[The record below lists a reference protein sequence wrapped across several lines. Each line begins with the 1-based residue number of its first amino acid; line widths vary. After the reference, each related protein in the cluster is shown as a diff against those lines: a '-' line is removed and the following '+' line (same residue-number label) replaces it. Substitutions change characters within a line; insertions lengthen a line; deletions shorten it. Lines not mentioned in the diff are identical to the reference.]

1 MGIVIR
7 QSIQSSIIAYLGV
20 IIGYINL
27 LWLYPF
33 YLDSGQIGLLRLIQS
48 SAFILAT
55 FGQMGIPQTTVK
67 FFPDLKLQR
76 GFLSFIILAGLVG
89 FLVLATVSI
98 LFQEPLVAYFS
109 KESELFIQYFQVTL
123 LITLFLI
130 QFQILESYCR
140 SHLKIVIPTAIRDIQ
155 LRLITTVLV
164 LLYGTEVISFDWMI
178 RGMVF
183 LYVSLVISL
192 SVYLISIRAFRPSL
206 SFSFLQSG
214 VFRKLMRYGLYSLL
228 GAGGTQIVLQI
239 DSVMVSA
246 AMGLE
251 ATGVYTIAFFIGGV
265 IEMPKRS
272 ITQITAPLISQAF
285 QKNDMAHVLTLYR
298 QTSINQL
305 IIGSLLLIGVW
316 ANLSNIYQFIPN
328 NEVYIAGM
336 HVVLFIG
343 LGKLTDMFFGVNG
356 EIIVMSKYY
365 RFNVLAV
372 SLLAVLTIGLNYIL
386 IPRYGIEGAA
396 IASFLAM
403 AIFNLSKFAFV
414 LIKFRIQPFTL
425 SSLKFTCIAGLSL
438 LVNHFLPAIENII
451 IDIVLRSFIITL
463 TIMLPTYFLKISP
476 EMNGVLD
483 NLLQR
488 ILKRKA

>member
-7 QSIQSSIIAYLGV
+7 QSIRSSIIAYLGV
-20 IIGYINL
+20 IIGYVNL
-27 LWLYPF
+27 LWLYPY
-33 YLDSGQIGLLRLIQS
+33 YLSSGQIGLLRLIQS

-55 FGQMGIPQTTVK
+55 FGQFGLPQVTIK
-67 FFPDLKLQR
+67 YFPELKQQK
-76 GFLSFIILAGLVG
+76 GFLSF
-89 FLVLATVSI
+89 VLAAGTAGFMIFSI
-98 LFQEPLVAYFS
+98 VALLFRQPLVAYFS
-109 KESELFIQYFQVTL
+109 KESALFVEYFQVTL

-140 SHLKIVIPTAIRDIQ
+140 SNLKIVIPTAIRDIQ
-155 LRLITTVLV
+155 LRLITTLLV
-164 LLYGTEVISFDWMI
+164 LLYGMEVISFDWMI
-178 RGMVF
+178 QGLVF
-183 LYVSLVISL
+183 LYISL
-192 SVYLISIRAFRPSL
+192 AISLGIYLISIKRFRL
-206 SFSFLQSG
+206 SFSFDFLQNG

-246 AMGLE
+246 ALGLE
-251 ATGVYTIAFFIGGV
+251 ATGVYTIAFFIGVV

-305 IIGSLLLIGVW
+305 IIGSLLLIGIW
-316 ANLSNIYQFIPN
+316 ANLTNIYQFIPN

-336 HVVLFIG
+336 NVVLFIG

-365 RFNVLAV
+365 RFNVVAV
-372 SLLAVLTIGLNYIL
+372 SILAVLTIGLNQLL
-386 IPRYGIEGAA
+386 IPTYGIEGAA

-403 AIFNLSKFAFV
+403 AIFNLSKFTFV
-414 LIKFRIQPFTL
+414 LVKFGIQPFTL
-425 SSLKFTCIAGLSL
+425 SSLKFGLIAGLSL
-438 LVNHFLPAIENII
+438 LINYLLPAIENVFV
-451 IDIVLRSFIITL
+451 DIALRSSIITL
-463 TIMLPTYFLKISP
+463 AIMLPTYFFKISP
-476 EMNGVLD
+476 EVNGLVD
-483 NLLQR
+483 NLL
-488 ILKRKA
+488 KRLLPKR

>member
-7 QSIQSSIIAYLGV
+7 QSIRSSLIAYLGV

-27 LWLYPF
+27 LWLYPY
-33 YLDSGQIGLLRLIQS
+33 YLGSGQIGLLRLIQS

-55 FGQMGIPQTTVK
+55 FGQFGIPQTTVR
-67 FFPDLKLQR
+67 FFPDLKQQK
-76 GFLSFIILAGLVG
+76 GFLSFIMLAGVTG
-89 FLVLATVSI
+89 FLILSLVS
-98 LFQEPLVAYFS
+98 LFFQQPLIAYFA
-109 KESELFIQYFQVTL
+109 KESALFVQYFQVTL

-130 QFQILESYCR
+130 QFQILEAYSR
-140 SHLKIVIPTAIRDIQ
+140 SNLKIVIPTVIRDIQ
-155 LRLITTVLV
+155 LRLATTILV

-178 RGMVF
+178 KALVL

-192 SVYLISIRAFRPSL
+192 SIYLISIKAFNL
-206 SFSFLQSG
+206 NISFDFLKQG
-214 VFRKLMRYGLYSLL
+214 TFKKLIRYGLYSLL

-251 ATGVYTIAFFIGGV
+251 ATGVYTIAFFIGVV

-316 ANLSNIYQFIPN
+316 ANLESIYQFIPN

-336 HVVLFIG
+336 NVVLFIG

-356 EIIVMSKYY
+356 EIVVMSKYY

-372 SLLAVLTIGLNYIL
+372 SLLAILTIGLNYLL

-396 IASFLAM
+396 IASFMAM
-403 AIFNLSKFAFV
+403 FIFNLSKFVFV
-414 LIKFRIQPFTL
+414 WAKFSIQPFTL
-425 SSLKFTCIAGLSL
+425 SSVKFALLAGLSL
-438 LVNHFLPAIENII
+438 LINYALPLLENVFL
-451 IDIVLRSFIITL
+451 DIALRSSVITVA
-463 TIMLPTYFLKISP
+463 IMVPTYFLRISP
-476 EMNGVLD
+476 EVNGIID

-488 ILKRKA
+488 LLKRA

>member
-7 QSIQSSIIAYLGV
+7 QSIRSSVIAYLGV

-27 LWLYPF
+27 LWLYPY
-33 YLDSGQIGLLRLIQS
+33 YLGSGQIGLLRLIQS

-55 FGQMGIPQTTVK
+55 FGQVGIPQTTVK
-67 FFPDLKLQR
+67 FFPDLKHQR
-76 GFLSFIILAGLVG
+76 GFVSFIMLAGLIG
-89 FLVLATVSI
+89 FLTLSVVSI
-98 LFQEPLVAYFS
+98 LFQEPLITYFS
-109 KESELFIQYFQVTL
+109 KESELFVQYFQVTL

-130 QFQILESYCR
+130 QFQIIEAYSR
-140 SHLKIVIPTAIRDIQ
+140 SNLKIVIPTAIRDIQ
-155 LRLITTVLV
+155 LRLLTTVLV
-164 LLYGTEVISFDWMI
+164 LLYGTEIISFDWM
-178 RGMVF
+178 VK
-183 LYVSLVISL
+183 SLVLLYISL
-192 SVYLISIRAFRPSL
+192 VLSLGVYLISIKVFRPT
-206 SFSFLQSG
+206 FSFDFLKQG
-214 VFRKLMRYGLYSLL
+214 TFKKLMRYGLYSLL

-251 ATGVYTIAFFIGGV
+251 ATGVYTIAFFIGVV

-272 ITQITAPLISQAF
+272 ITQITAPLVSQAF

-316 ANLSNIYQFIPN
+316 ANLASIYQFIPN

-336 HVVLFIG
+336 NVVLFIG

-356 EIIVMSKYY
+356 EIIVMSRYY

-372 SLLAVLTIGLNYIL
+372 SLLAILTIGLNYLL

-396 IASFLAM
+396 IASFMAM
-403 AIFNLSKFAFV
+403 FIFNLSKFAFV
-414 LIKFRIQPFTL
+414 WVKFSIQPFTL
-425 SSLKFTCIAGLSL
+425 SSAKFACIAGLSL
-438 LVNHFLPAIENII
+438 LANHFLPTIENVI
-451 IDIVLRSFIITL
+451 IDIPIRSLIITFS
-463 TIMLPTYFLKISP
+463 IMLPTYFLKISP
-476 EMNGVLD
+476 EMNGLLD

-488 ILKRKA
+488 ILERKA

>member
-7 QSIQSSIIAYLGV
+7 QSIRSSIIAYLGV

-27 LWLYPF
+27 LWLYPY
-33 YLDSGQIGLLRLIQS
+33 YLSSGQIGLLRLIQS

-55 FGQMGIPQTTVK
+55 FGQFGLPQVTIK
-67 FFPDLKLQR
+67 YFPELKQQK
-76 GFLSFIILAGLVG
+76 GFLSFILAAGTAG
-89 FLVLATVSI
+89 FMIFSI
-98 LFQEPLVAYFS
+98 VALLFQQPLVAYFS
-109 KESELFIQYFQVTL
+109 KESALFVEYFQVTL

-140 SHLKIVIPTAIRDIQ
+140 SNLKIVIPTAIRDIQ
-155 LRLITTVLV
+155 LRLITTLLV
-164 LLYGTEVISFDWMI
+164 LLYGMEVISFGWMI
-178 RGMVF
+178 QGLIF
-183 LYVSLVISL
+183 LYISLVISL
-192 SVYLISIRAFRPSL
+192 GVYLISIKAFRL
-206 SFSFLQSG
+206 SFSFNFLRNG

-246 AMGLE
+246 ALGLE
-251 ATGVYTIAFFIGGV
+251 ATGVYTIAFFIGVV

-285 QKNDMAHVLTLYR
+285 QKNDMDHVLTLYR

-305 IIGSLLLIGVW
+305 IIGSLLLIGIW

-336 HVVLFIG
+336 NVVLFIG

-365 RFNVLAV
+365 RFNVVAV
-372 SLLAVLTIGLNYIL
+372 SILAVLTIGLNQLL
-386 IPRYGIEGAA
+386 IPTYGIEGAA

-403 AIFNLSKFAFV
+403 AIFNLSKFTFV
-414 LIKFRIQPFTL
+414 FVKFGIQPFTL
-425 SSLKFTCIAGLSL
+425 SSLKFGAIAGLAL
-438 LVNHFLPAIENII
+438 LLNHFLPVMENVFM
-451 IDIVLRSFIITL
+451 DIALRSAIIAL
-463 TIMLPTYFLKISP
+463 VIMLPTYFLKISP
-476 EMNGVLD
+476 EVNGLID
-483 NLLQR
+483 NG
-488 ILKRKA
+488 LKRLFKK

>member
-7 QSIQSSIIAYLGV
+7 QSIRSSVIAYLGV
-20 IIGYINL
+20 IVGYINL
-27 LWLYPF
+27 LWLYPYF
-33 YLDSGQIGLLRLIQS
+33 LSSGQIGLMRLIQS

-55 FGQMGIPQTTVK
+55 FGQFGMPQVTVK
-67 FFPDLKLQR
+67 YFPELKHQR
-76 GFLSFIILAGLVG
+76 GFLSFILMSGVIGFISLSIL
-89 FLVLATVSI
+89 SM
-98 LFQEPLVAYFS
+98 LFQEPLISYFS
-109 KESELFIQYFQVTL
+109 KESELFVQYFQVTL

-130 QFQILESYCR
+130 QFQILEAYSR
-140 SHLKIVIPTAIRDIQ
+140 SNLKIVIPTMIRDIQ
-155 LRLITTVLV
+155 LRLATTTLV
-164 LLYGTEVISFDWMI
+164 LLYGTKVISFDWMI
-178 RGMVF
+178 KALVL
-183 LYVSLVISL
+183 LYISLVISL
-192 SVYLISIRAFRPSL
+192 SIYLISIKAFRL
-206 SFSFLQSG
+206 YISFDFLRRG
-214 VFRKLMRYGLYSLL
+214 VFKKLMRYGLYSLL

-251 ATGVYTIAFFIGGV
+251 ATGVYTIAFFIGVV

-316 ANLSNIYQFIPN
+316 ANLASIYQFIPN

-336 HVVLFIG
+336 NVVLFIG

-356 EIIVMSKYY
+356 EIIVMSRYY
-365 RFNVLAV
+365 RFNVIAV
-372 SLLAVLTIGLNYIL
+372 SVLAILTIVFNYLL
-386 IPRYGIEGAA
+386 IPAYGIEGAA
-396 IASFLAM
+396 IASFMAM

-414 LIKFRIQPFTL
+414 WMKLGIQPFTL
-425 SSLKFTCIAGLSL
+425 SSLKFVLIL
-438 LVNHFLPAIENII
+438 LLCLFTNHFLPAMENVF
-451 IDIVLRSFIITL
+451 IDITLRSSVITIA
-463 TIMLPTYFLKISP
+463 IMLPTYWLKISP
-476 EMNGVLD
+476 EMNGVIE

-488 ILKRKA
+488 LLKRKL